1 MAVHTSPNKN
11 AIPDRFTYD
20 YLGTQLHYMYRNYHM
35 EAYPDKK
42 LEQSDNIFSKIVL
55 AAKALYQ
62 TKDEKHQRYLFKGK
76 LMRELIRNQ
85 NYPRTAVQAVFHF
98 IDYLLQLPETYTK
111 QISEEIRP
119 MIRKEAERMELYNKE
134 NASPTIMNAF
144 DLELEKGIEQ
154 GIELEKK

>member
-1 MAVHTSPNKN
+1 
-11 AIPDRFTYD
+11 
-20 YLGTQLHYMYRNYHM
+20 MYKNYHM

-55 AAKALYQ
+55 ATKALHQ
-62 TKDEKHQRYLFKGK
+62 TKDEEHQRYLFKGK

-98 IDYLLQLPETYTK
+98 IDYLLQLSEAYTK
-111 QISEEIRP
+111 QLSEEIRP
-119 MIRKEAERMELYNKE
+119 MIRREMELYNKE

-144 DLELEKGIEQ
+144 DLELEKGIE
-154 GIELEKK
+154 LEKKKSPRN